1 MCEVEKVPNYFCARS
16 FRRTEKKKGVCT
28 VQEKKKERK
37 GKERK
42 IWLDSIDFFTKDR
55 GAKFYCDFPRV
66 FFPV

>member
-16 FRRTEKKKGVCT
+16 FRRTEKKERCVH

-42 IWLDSIDFFTKDR
+42 ERDAISSKVGTTKTQETNT
-55 GAKFYCDFPRV
+55 
-66 FFPV
+66 